1 MRRKRKMKTMK
12 STMLACCRQ
21 RELRY
26 HYLRKQGQKE
36 AFVPHAQEWGIEQS
50 SRFPTFPAPME
61 LTSG

>member
-36 AFVPHAQEWGIEQS
+36 AFVPHAQEWGID
-50 SRFPTFPAPME
+50 SRPDSPLFQH
-61 LTSG
+61 LWN